1 MWLACNI
8 LFFVLILLVAYCYVL
23 FPLFMTVRSRGKQNN
38 QEQFVLSDDLPEV
51 AVVMAVY
58 NEEEVIEQKL
68 QSIFAT
74 TYPLEKIQ
82 VFIGSDNSTDAT
94 HSIIEKY
101 IHPQPPKGG
110 FRSSEIDLNN
120 STSTEQKSPLGN
132 RACELSAANLGV
144 KNIHLKIYS
153 QRQGKPAIIN
163 DLVTQTNADVLI
175 LTDANVYF
183 EPETIFELTKHYKNP
198 HIGLVGALIVN
209 TNIKKTGISYQEK
222 TYLSLENKVKY
233 AEGVLGGAMIGAFG
247 GAFSLRNE
255 LYKTVPPNFIVDDFY
270 ITMQVLKQDKQCI
283 LEPSAV
289 VYEDVANV
297 PAEEF
302 RRKVRIS
309 TGNYQ
314 NLREFRSLIRFN
326 TVGFYFFSHKIL
338 RWITPFFLTG
348 IFIFAGIM
356 AFQSKVFLAIFITL
370 FLSRVALLVDF
381 ALKKL
386 GIHSRLLRFISHFY
400 QMNFALLLGF
410 FKYIKGV
417 QSNVW
422 QPTKRNQN

>member
-1 MWLACNI
+1 MWLVCNI
-8 LFFVLILLVAYCYVL
+8 ILGLFALAVAYCYAL
-23 FPLFMTVRSRGKQNN
+23 FPACMIVRSRGKKNN
-38 QEQFVLSDDLPEV
+38 QIQFASSGDLPTV

-68 QSIFAT
+68 QSIFKT
-74 TYPLEKIQ
+74 HYPLEKLQ

-94 HSIIEKY
+94 HSIIEK
-101 IHPQPPKGG
+101 
-110 FRSSEIDLNN
+110 F
-120 STSTEQKSPLGN
+120 
-132 RACELSAANLGV
+132 CEGMN
-144 KNIHLKIYS
+144 NIHLQIYS

-163 DLVTQTNADVLI
+163 DLVTRCNANILI

-183 EPETIFELTKHYKNP
+183 EPETIFELTKHYKNSE
-198 HIGLVGALIVN
+198 IGLVGALIVN
-209 TNIKKTGISYQEK
+209 TNVKKTGISYQEK

-247 GAFSLRNE
+247 GAFSMRRE

-270 ITMQVLKQDKQCI
+270 ITMHVLTQSKQAI
-283 LEPSAV
+283 LEPSAI

-297 PAEEF
+297 PSEEF

-309 TGNYQ
+309 TGNFQ
-314 NLREFRSLIRFN
+314 NLREFRSLLRAN

-338 RWITPFFLTG
+338 RWFTPFFLCG
-348 IFIFAGIM
+348 IFIFSALL
-356 AFQSKVFLAIFITL
+356 AFQSTVYAAVFAALVCSLLA
-370 FLSRVALLVDF
+370 VAADIG
-381 ALKKL
+381 LKKI

-410 FKYIKGV
+410 VKYIKGV

>member
-8 LFFVLILLVAYCYVL
+8 LFFILILLVAYCYVL
-23 FPLFMTVRSRGKQNN
+23 FPLCMIVCSRGKKNN
-38 QEQFVLSDDLPEV
+38 QEQFVLSGDLPEV
-51 AVVMAVY
+51 AIIMAVY

-68 QSIFAT
+68 RSIFAT
-74 TYPLEKIQ
+74 NYPLEKVQ

-110 FRSSEIDLNN
+110 FWSSEIDLNN

-132 RACELSAANLGV
+132 RACELSAANLEV

-163 DLVTQTNADVLI
+163 DLVTKTNAKVLI

-183 EPETIFELTKHYKNP
+183 EPETIFELVKHYKNP
-198 HIGLVGALIVN
+198 NIGLVGALIVN
-209 TNIKKTGISYQEK
+209 TNVKKTGISYQEK
-222 TYLSLENKVKY
+222 TYLSLENKVKF

-247 GAFSLRNE
+247 GAFSMRRD
-255 LYKTVPPNFIVDDFY
+255 LYTTVPPKFVVDDFY
-270 ITMQVLKQDKQCI
+270 ITMQVLQQGKQAI
-283 LEPSAV
+283 LEPLAV

-309 TGNYQ
+309 TGNFQ
-314 NLREFRSLIRFN
+314 NLRAFRSLLSFN
-326 TVGFYFFSHKIL
+326 RVGVYFFSHKIL
-338 RWITPFFLTG
+338 RWLTPFFLCGIFVFTG
-348 IFIFAGIM
+348 ILAFYNILYVAIFA
-356 AFQSKVFLAIFITL
+356 VFVCSLVAVL
-370 FLSRVALLVDF
+370 LDFL
-381 ALKKL
+381 LKKT
-386 GIHSRLLRFISHFY
+386 GVHSRLLRFISHFY